1 MLRWR
6 SWKEIPGTI
15 KSITLLKKGLWKV
28 FNVILLL
35 LLLLFT
41 KYSQLSPCGHLAIT
55 DTPITRTALLTP
67 VSVISLIIRD
77 GPLENLL
84 GGGGG
89 EEPKKYSRQ
98 GKLNEKKYIHARWR
112 YSCYG
117 LKKIHPRNLITKKQS
132 LPHNFSNGPSLLT
145 TATHKKKNKEIQ
157 LLERAMYIVRPYTH
171 EKGKKFYSFKPF
183 RSPVQFSSIFLSH
196 YSQ

>member
-1 MLRWR
+1 M
-6 SWKEIPGTI
+6 
-15 KSITLLKKGLWKV
+15 
-28 FNVILLL
+28 FNVILLLL

-41 KYSQLSPCGHLAIT
+41 KYSQLSPCGHYGHPA
-55 DTPITRTALLTP
+55 

-89 EEPKKYSRQ
+89 REVQKKYSRK
-98 GKLNEKKYIHARWR
+98 GKLNEKKKLHARQLTLKIFMLWPT
-112 YSCYG
+112 
-117 LKKIHPRNLITKKQS
+117 KKIHTRNLITKKKS
-132 LPHNFSNGPSLLT
+132 PPPPHNFSNGPSLLT
-145 TATHKKKNKEIQ
+145 TTTQKQSKEIQ

-171 EKGKKFYSFKPF
+171 EKAKKNFFIQTISQS
-183 RSPVQFSSIFLSH
+183 SPVHFHFSVN

>member
-1 MLRWR
+1 M
-6 SWKEIPGTI
+6 TI

-84 GGGGG
+84 GEGGGA
-89 EEPKKYSRQ
+89 KNQKNIR
-98 GKLNEKKYIHARWR
+98 ARE
-112 YSCYG
+112 
-117 LKKIHPRNLITKKQS
+117 N
-132 LPHNFSNGPSLLT
+132 
-145 TATHKKKNKEIQ
+145 
-157 LLERAMYIVRPYTH
+157 
-171 EKGKKFYSFKPF
+171 
-183 RSPVQFSSIFLSH
+183 
-196 YSQ
+196 